1 MGKSELRKE
10 IKMKATILT
19 TLGFM
24 GGFIASMFGGWDAA
38 LTTLLI
44 FMGIDYATGLIVAG
58 IFHKSPK
65 SKNGSLE
72 SKAGWKGLFRKG
84 TSLLVVLI
92 ACRLDVLMGTT
103 FIRDGVIIAYII
115 NETISIVENAGL
127 MGIPIPDVI
136 TKAIEILKSKKDGEE

>member
-19 TLGFM
+19 TLGFI